1 MNPHAPSRP
10 THTSQQNRLHALG
23 LLALKEWR
31 ALPQLIPDIPPPPEG
46 DDWAL
51 TPSLLQEELER
62 LRGERTG
69 GAAVERKDAPD
80 RDGLQWVEA
89 TPRQRDTSLRNV
101 RLGFRGADLA
111 VLDMNMPGM
120 SGIELAER
128 LRLSHPG
135 MKLALLTANAQE
147 AVQRRAAALGVHFF
161 RKPIGETVIADILA
175 LLE

>member
-1 MNPHAPSRP
+1 MCRTGRGRGLKRSHDAESLRCPVGSLRAAEL
-10 THTSQQNRLHALG
+10 THQQDAVDQHRTAAA
-23 LLALKEWR
+23 LAL
-31 ALPQLIPDIPPPPEG
+31 L
-46 DDWAL
+46 DDAH
-51 TPSLLQEELER
+51 P
-62 LRGERTG
+62 
-69 GAAVERKDAPD
+69 
-80 RDGLQWVEA
+80 
-89 TPRQRDTSLRNV
+89 
-101 RLGFRGADLA
+101 DLA